1 MLTLNCRAILF
12 DLDGTLV
19 DSATRVERLWVAW
32 SKKRGIDT
40 GYLLQV
46 MHGRPA
52 AETIRIAAPHLS
64 VQDEFQALE
73 AEEIADMEGVRPY
86 PSADALLNV
95 LSPHQWAIVT
105 SGTRR
110 VAEAR
115 MRHVGLPK
123 PEVFITVDDV
133 KAGKPEPDGY
143 LLAAS
148 RLKLKPSDCVVVED
162 APAGVQ
168 AGKSAGMR
176 VIAVAS
182 TLTSDVLSQADVAVR
197 HLSEIKLDSTT
208 QGIQIRVE
216 Q

>member
-1 MLTLNCRAILF
+1 MLTLNCQAILF

-19 DSATRVERLWVAW
+19 DSAIRVQRLWTEW
-32 SKKRGIDT
+32 SKRRGLDT
-40 GYLLQV
+40 ESLLEI

-52 AETIRIAAPHLS
+52 AETIRLAAPHLS

-86 PSADALLNV
+86 PSAMELLGQ
-95 LSPHQWAIVT
+95 LSSRQWAIVT

-123 PEVFITVDDV
+123 PEIFITVDDV
-133 KAGKPEPDGY
+133 KAGKPAPDGY

-148 RLKLKPSDCVVVED
+148 RLQVKPSECVVVED
-162 APAGVQ
+162 APAGIQ
-168 AGKSAGMR
+168 SGKSAGMR

-182 TLTSDVLSQADVAVR
+182 TLSSDVLRQADVAVR
-197 HLSEIKLDSTT
+197 HLSEIKLISTVK
-208 QGIQIRVE
+208 GIQIRVE
-216 Q
+216 P

>member
-1 MLTLNCRAILF
+1 MLTLNCQAILF

-19 DSATRVERLWVAW
+19 DSAIRVQRLWVEW

-40 GYLLQV
+40 EWLLEV

-52 AETIRIAAPHLS
+52 AETIRLAAPHLS
-64 VQDEFQALE
+64 VQDEFQLLE

-86 PSADALLNV
+86 PSAKELLGQ
-95 LSPHQWAIVT
+95 LSSRQWAIVT

-133 KAGKPEPDGY
+133 KAGKPAPDGY

-148 RLKLKPSDCVVVED
+148 RLNLKPSDCIVIED
-162 APAGVQ
+162 APAGIQ

-182 TLTSDVLSQADVAVR
+182 TLPPKLLGQADAAIR
-197 HLSEIKLDSTT
+197 HLSEMQFLSTPW
-208 QGIQIRVE
+208 GIQIRVDS
-216 Q
+216 

>member
-1 MLTLNCRAILF
+1 
-12 DLDGTLV
+12 
-19 DSATRVERLWVAW
+19 
-32 SKKRGIDT
+32 
-40 GYLLQV
+40 
-46 MHGRPA
+46 
-52 AETIRIAAPHLS
+52 
-64 VQDEFQALE
+64 
-73 AEEIADMEGVRPY
+73 MEGVRPY
-86 PSADALLNV
+86 PSADALLGV

-133 KAGKPEPDGY
+133 NAGKPEPDGY

-162 APAGVQ
+162 APAGIQ

-182 TLTSDVLSQADVAVR
+182 TLTSDVLNQADVAIH
-197 HLSEIKLDSTT
+197 HLSEIKLLSTP
-208 QGIQIRVE
+208 QGIQIRVG